1 MPKLAAFPKAYIQ
14 ALCNDFSDRFF
25 RLTLLFGALI
35 FLSCQVSLFAQENSP
50 ASKGKFAAA
59 LPTAQPKPIRVLVW
73 DEQQLEQK
81 KVYPNFLGNHLA
93 QHLQQNPTLRVT
105 SANLNQ
111 PGQGL
116 SKEVLE
122 ETDVLIWWGHVQH
135 EEVPQETAQAIV
147 DRVKEGRLS
156 LIALHSAH
164 WALPFRTAMEERA
177 IQDVVNMLPIRE
189 RDKVVPEFIQW
200 RSNVMPSR
208 RESPR
213 FDTRLEMQPNGH
225 WHVLLERPTSVFPAC
240 CTPMQPSTV
249 RVLLPEHPIVQ
260 DVPDTFTLP
269 ETEMY
274 DEPFHVPAP
283 DEVILRETWT
293 GGESFRSGMT
303 WRLGR
308 GHVFYFRPGHETYRV
323 FTEPEPLK
331 ILENACLYLGGQVQV
346 EAEIKTL
353 KGLPKKMLV
362 FSKTSWY
369 RHPAIPMINDHL
381 VHLGAVHGFE
391 VDVTED
397 AGMFTDAKLAGYDVA
412 LLVSTT
418 DIGKSLN
425 AAQQEAFIRWYRA
438 GRGLVALHAA
448 GVHHDTWDWYSQ
460 LFGTDF
466 DSDSEYVPARVA
478 VDPAAG
484 SHWLVQGLP
493 ANFTLDGDWLNFK
506 RSVRGLPGVT
516 VLLTLDETT
525 YDPVRPQFKKSG
537 GKPMGKDHP
546 MAWVREFEG
555 GRFAYTMIGHDLR
568 PLETQFGEQHL
579 MRMIRWAA
587 GAKE

>member
-1 MPKLAAFPKAYIQ
+1 MANQRLRFTSLLLRANILLGAIIFFSCSLGAQ
-14 ALCNDFSDRFF
+14 AQQKR
-25 RLTLLFGALI
+25 
-35 FLSCQVSLFAQENSP
+35 P
-50 ASKGKFAAA
+50 APKGKAPAAQS
-59 LPTAQPKPIRVLVW
+59 PAQPKPIRVLVW
-73 DEQQLEQK
+73 DEQQPEQK
-81 KVYPNFLGNHLA
+81 KVYPDFLGNHLA
-93 QHLQQNPTLRVT
+93 GHLRKNPALKVT

-116 SKEVLE
+116 SREILD
-122 ETDVLIWWGHVQH
+122 ETDVLIWWGHVRH
-135 EEVPQETAQAIV
+135 DEVPQETAQAIV

-177 IQDVVNMLPIRE
+177 IQDVVKMLPVGE
-189 RDKVVPEFIQW
+189 RDKAVPEFIQW

-208 RESPR
+208 SESPR
-213 FDTRLEMQPNGH
+213 LDTRLEKRPDGT
-225 WHVLLERPTSVFPAC
+225 WHVLLERPTSVFPGC
-240 CTPMQPSTV
+240 CTPRQPSTV

-260 DVPDTFTLP
+260 GVPPTFTLP

-274 DEPFHVPAP
+274 DEPFHVPEP
-283 DEVILRETWT
+283 DEVILGEHWA
-293 GGESFRSGMT
+293 GGEHFRSGMT
-303 WRLGR
+303 WKVGR
-308 GHVFYFRPGHETYRV
+308 GQVFYFRPGHETYRV

-331 ILENACLYLGGQVQV
+331 ILENACLYLGAQVQQ
-346 EAEIKTL
+346 EAEIRAL
-353 KGLPKKMLV
+353 KGGPKKMLV

-369 RHPAIPMINDHL
+369 RHPAIPMIDDHL
-381 VHLGAVHGFE
+381 VHLGAVYGFQ

-397 AGMFTDAKLAGYDVA
+397 AGTFTPAKLAEYDVV

-425 AAQQEAFIRWYRA
+425 AQQQEAFIRWYRA
-438 GRGLVALHAA
+438 GKGLVALHAA
-448 GVHHDTWDWYSQ
+448 GVHHDTWEWYSQ

-478 VDPAAG
+478 VDPAAK
-484 SHWLVQGLP
+484 SHRLVQGLP
-493 ANFTLDGDWLNFK
+493 ATFTLDGDWLNFK

-537 GKPMGKDHP
+537 GKAMGKDHP

-568 PLETQFGEQHL
+568 PLETPFGEQHL
-579 MRMIRWAA
+579 IRMIRWAA